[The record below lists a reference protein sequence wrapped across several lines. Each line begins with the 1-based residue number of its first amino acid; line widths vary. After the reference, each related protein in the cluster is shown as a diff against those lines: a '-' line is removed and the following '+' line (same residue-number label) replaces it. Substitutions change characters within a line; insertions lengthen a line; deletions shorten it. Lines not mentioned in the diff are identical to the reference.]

1 MYPLGLNS
9 YYQNM
14 RILDKYL
21 AIIFIANLIAAIC
34 IFFSLYIIIDLFSH
48 LDEILK
54 NGLNLLALRAYYFA
68 FMPKILVEIT
78 PIASL
83 LSIVYTLSRLNKTN
97 EIIAMRSSGLSIWQ
111 INKVV
116 LICGLALSCLIFF
129 INERVV
135 PASQYKLLEIKAKQI
150 DKRGSSSSSQPIKNT
165 AIYGLDNRLF
175 FLGSFDPKNNTL
187 SNIVVLE
194 QDEKQNVL
202 SKIVA
207 GRGEFREGRWIF
219 YDCITYKYSK
229 DNELEGEPE
238 YVQAK
243 VMDFKDTPLDIRKQQ
258 LQISYM
264 NVKQLKDYRKRLSS
278 SYALKILRSFDIEI
292 QKRLA
297 FPLGVVILMFVSIP
311 LSLSIK
317 KKGQLI
323 LSLGLSMGLAFL
335 YYVLNSISIAF
346 GKEGYLPIILSAWL
360 ANGIFLILG
369 WIFAR
374 NLP

>member
-1 MYPLGLNS
+1 
-9 YYQNM
+9 M

-21 AIIFIANLIAAIC
+21 AIMFIANLIAAIC

-54 NGLNLLALRAYYFA
+54 NGLNLVALRTYYFA
-68 FMPKILVEIT
+68 FMPKIFVEIA

-116 LICGLALSCLIFF
+116 LICGLAISCLIFF
-129 INERVV
+129 INEKVV
-135 PASQYKLLEIKAKQI
+135 PNSQYKLLEIKAKEM
-150 DKRGSSSSSQPIKNT
+150 DKKSARLREQPIKNT

-175 FLGSFDPKNNTL
+175 FLSLFDPKNNSL
-187 SNIVVLE
+187 SGIVVLE
-194 QDEKQNVL
+194 QDENQNVL

-207 GRGEFREGRWIF
+207 SRGEFKEGRWIF

-229 DNELEGEPE
+229 NNELEGEPS
-238 YVQAK
+238 YVTAK

-264 NVKQLKDYRKRLSS
+264 NIKQLKDYRVRLSS
-278 SYALKILRSFDIEI
+278 SNALKILRGFDIEI

-297 FPLGVVILMFVSIP
+297 FPLSTVILMFLSIP
-311 LSLSIK
+311 ISLSLR
-317 KKGQLI
+317 KKGQI
-323 LSLGLSMGLAFL
+323 IFSLGVSMGLAFL

-346 GKEGYLPIILSAWL
+346 GKEGYLPIIISAWL
-360 ANGIFLILG
+360 ANGLFFVVG
-369 WIFAR
+369 WLLSR